1 MACRRSNTI
10 RRSWNTKLHADRTL
24 ESPGKP
30 GAEGAQAGLPA
41 VISQAKGQSRAV
53 IGTNYRRLCF
63 VLSGPAVLLWV
74 GKHEIIV
81 CGVVNR
87 NDSGEV
93 FMLVD
98 VLNRI
103 DSIVW
108 GPWLLILLVG
118 TGVFLSCRL
127 GFLQV
132 MKLPRALKLIFFA
145 RNKGDGDIDSFKALC
160 TALAATV
167 GTGNIVGVATAI
179 KLGGPGA
186 LFWMWLAAFFGM
198 ATKFSE
204 GCLAVKFRQVDDQ
217 GNIAGGPMYYIEM
230 GLGKKWKP
238 LAVAFALFGIMT
250 AMLGSG
256 TTTQMNAI
264 VSSVQAGFGVSTYIT
279 CVIVTIL
286 VAIITFGGLQSISK
300 TASKIVPAM
309 AVIYFIITVIFLG
322 MNSAELPRA
331 IGEVFSGAFNGTAA
345 AGGFAGAGL
354 MLTIRSGI
362 ARGLYSNESGLG
374 SAPIVAAAA
383 KTKWPAEQGLISM
396 TGTFID
402 TIIICTL
409 TGLTI
414 IVSGVWTGPTN
425 GAEMTQAAFATT
437 YGSLAPFI
445 LTISLTLFAFTT
457 IIGWNYYGERC
468 WEYLF
473 GTKTIKL
480 YRLGYIAILASAVF
494 LKLEAIWSLADIVNG
509 LMAIPNLI
517 ALLGL
522 SGVITAETKKYF
534 THLAIRDAKLKA
546 YKARRIGK
554 K

>member
-1 MACRRSNTI
+1 
-10 RRSWNTKLHADRTL
+10 
-24 ESPGKP
+24 
-30 GAEGAQAGLPA
+30 
-41 VISQAKGQSRAV
+41 
-53 IGTNYRRLCF
+53 
-63 VLSGPAVLLWV
+63 
-74 GKHEIIV
+74 
-81 CGVVNR
+81 
-87 NDSGEV
+87 
-93 FMLVD
+93 MLVD
-98 VLNRI
+98 VLNQI

-230 GLGKKWKP
+230 GLGKKWKL

-264 VSSVQAGFGVSTYIT
+264 VSSVNAGFGVSTYIT
-279 CVIVTIL
+279 CAIVTIL

-309 AVIYFIITVIFLG
+309 AVIYFIVTVIFLI
-322 MNSAELPRA
+322 MNASEVPHAV
-331 IGEVFSGAFNGTAA
+331 GEVISGAFNGTAA
-345 AGGFAGAGL
+345 AGGFAGAGI

-414 IVSGVWTGPTN
+414 IVSGVWTGTTN

-480 YRLGYIAILASAVF
+480 YRIGYIAILASAVF

-534 THLAIRDAKLKA
+534 NHLAIRDAKLKA

>member
-1 MACRRSNTI
+1 
-10 RRSWNTKLHADRTL
+10 
-24 ESPGKP
+24 
-30 GAEGAQAGLPA
+30 
-41 VISQAKGQSRAV
+41 
-53 IGTNYRRLCF
+53 
-63 VLSGPAVLLWV
+63 
-74 GKHEIIV
+74 
-81 CGVVNR
+81 
-87 NDSGEV
+87 
-93 FMLVD
+93 MLVD

-279 CVIVTIL
+279 CAIVTVL

-309 AVIYFIITVIFLG
+309 AVIYFIITVIFLV

-473 GTKTIKL
+473 GSKTIKL